1 MPVFWLKYNCKL
13 MICIQKKNPAYSIM
27 HLQQKMKI
35 CIQYLQIKYPMT
47 VIDINETSF
56 LRNRKAR
63 LLQILLS
70 GHKKEESLKVLKT

>member
-1 MPVFWLKYNCKL
+1 

-47 VIDINETSF
+47 IIGKNAEDINETSF

>member
-1 MPVFWLKYNCKL
+1 
-13 MICIQKKNPAYSIM
+13 MICIQKINPAYSIM

-35 CIQYLQIKYPMT
+35 FIQYLQIKYPMT

-70 GHKKEESLKVLKT
+70 GHKKEEILKVLKT